1 MVKMHFFKHV
11 FNVFQKIKF
20 YQQYLI
26 SLYIDDFHTFFYASV
41 GILFCAILCI
51 HFSIRLFFF
60 YFFFVNSISISFLL
74 SSLILSTTFILIPTS
89 QTTCITPLQYGA
101 FVELFLKQTKKR
113 QRKVL
118 NRPYYFLLMDRIFY
132 TLLSVKTYINLC
144 WR

>member
-1 MVKMHFFKHV
+1 MYSTYSKKSSFISSISYHYTVMIFTRFFTRLLGSYFALYYV
-11 FNVFQKIKF
+11 YIFQ
-20 YQQYLI
+20 Y
-26 SLYIDDFHTFFYASV
+26 D
-41 GILFCAILCI
+41 
-51 HFSIRLFFF
+51 
-60 YFFFVNSISISFLL
+60 YFFLFSFVNSISISFLL

-113 QRKVL
+113 QRKEL

-132 TLLSVKTYINLC
+132 TLFSIKTYIKLC

>member
-1 MVKMHFFKHV
+1 MYSTYSKKSSFISSISYHYTLMIFTRFLRVCWD
-11 FNVFQKIKF
+11 
-20 YQQYLI
+20 LI
-26 SLYIDDFHTFFYASV
+26 LRYIMYTFFNT
-41 GILFCAILCI
+41 II
-51 HFSIRLFFF
+51 FFL
-60 YFFFVNSISISFLL
+60 FFFVNSISISFLL

>member
-26 SLYIDDFHTFFYASV
+26 SLYIDDFHTFLRV
-41 GILFCAILCI
+41 CWDLILRYIMYTFFNTIIFFL
-51 HFSIRLFFF
+51 FS
-60 YFFFVNSISISFLL
+60 FVNSISISFLL
-74 SSLILSTTFILIPTS
+74 SSPILSTTFILIPTS

-101 FVELFLKQTKKR
+101 FVELFLEQTKKR

-118 NRPYYFLLMDRIFY
+118 NRPYYFLLMDRIF
-132 TLLSVKTYINLC
+132 LYIIFCQNLH
-144 WR
+144 

>member
-1 MVKMHFFKHV
+1 MYSTYSK
-11 FNVFQKIKF
+11 KIKF

-26 SLYIDDFHTFFYASV
+26 SLYIDDFHTCFT
-41 GILFCAILCI
+41 
-51 HFSIRLFFF
+51 RLLGSYFALYYVYIFQYDYFFF
-60 YFFFVNSISISFLL
+60 ISFVNSISISFLL

-132 TLLSVKTYINLC
+132 TLLSVKTYIKLC